1 MARRR
6 RREPTFDQLLAA
18 LESVPA
24 VDLRPTLQ
32 GYAYRFT
39 LVLPLLSETGKEVFS
54 GLQCA
59 LLSRLFNRRFGG
71 YLASAREGHPP
82 WYGSWLPPGVQQ
94 PVIDRHMLFVVYTAQ
109 STPAMTFF
117 RYLKWVLQLEKVAHQ
132 EVVVIEHSTVWMVE
146 EATDEQLRTLLAAVD

>member
-6 RREPTFDQLLAA
+6 RSQPTLNKLLTA
-18 LESVPA
+18 LESVPPG
-24 VDLRPTLQ
+24 DLRPALQ
-32 GYAYRFT
+32 GYAHRFT

-54 GLQCA
+54 GGHCA

-82 WYGSWLPPGVQQ
+82 WYGSWLPPGVYE

-109 STPAMTFF
+109 TTAAMDFF
-117 RYLKWVLQLEKVAHQ
+117 RYLKWVLQLEHVAHQ
-132 EVVVIEHSTVWMVE
+132 EVVVIEHSTVWLVE
-146 EATDEQLRTLLAAVD
+146 AATDEQLDSLRAALD